1 MAGSE
6 SFGVESGFGEQVLEW
21 MNSEAKKR
29 KSKFEARSYSYE
41 ITTKNFGT
49 FEMFSWIGDVKAARR
64 LITKASRRF
73 KIRVIEGGYRTK
85 EKVLKSKKTDFAMVR
100 KGDRVIGHL
109 EFSSSLFGDTRWK
122 LKTEERKLIFS
133 EIDLDFYYN
142 FLISKF
148 TNNF

>member
-6 SFGVESGFGEQVLEW
+6 TFGVESGFEEQVLEW
-21 MNSEAKKR
+21 MNSDAKKR
-29 KSKFEARSYSYE
+29 KLKFEARAYSYE

-49 FEMFSWIGDVKAARR
+49 FEMLSWIGDVKAARS

-122 LKTEERKLIFS
+122 LETEERK
-133 EIDLDFYYN
+133 
-142 FLISKF
+142 
-148 TNNF
+148 

>member
-1 MAGSE
+1 MTGSE

-29 KSKFEARSYSYE
+29 KSKFEARAYSYE

-49 FEMFSWIGDVKAARR
+49 FEMFSWIGDVKAARS
-64 LITKASRRF
+64 LITKASKRF

-85 EKVLKSKKTDFAMVR
+85 EKLLKTKKTDFAMVR
-100 KGDRVIGHL
+100 KGERVIGHL

-122 LKTEERKLIFS
+122 LETEERK
-133 EIDLDFYYN
+133 
-142 FLISKF
+142 
-148 TNNF
+148 

>member
-1 MAGSE
+1 MSGSE

-29 KSKFEARSYSYE
+29 KSKFEARAYSYE

-49 FEMFSWIGDVKAARR
+49 FEMLSWIGDIKAARS

-85 EKVLKSKKTDFAMVR
+85 EKVLKAKKTDFAMVR

-122 LKTEERKLIFS
+122 LKTEERK
-133 EIDLDFYYN
+133 
-142 FLISKF
+142 
-148 TNNF
+148 

>member
-49 FEMFSWIGDVKAARR
+49 FEMFSWIGDVKAARS
-64 LITKASRRF
+64 LITKARRF

-122 LKTEERKLIFS
+122 LKTEERK
-133 EIDLDFYYN
+133 
-142 FLISKF
+142 
-148 TNNF
+148 

>member
-29 KSKFEARSYSYE
+29 KSKFEARAYSYE

-49 FEMFSWIGDVKAARR
+49 FEMFSWIGDIKAARS

-109 EFSSSLFGDTRWK
+109 ELSSSLFGDTRWK
-122 LKTEERKLIFS
+122 LKTEERK
-133 EIDLDFYYN
+133 
-142 FLISKF
+142 
-148 TNNF
+148 

>member
-6 SFGVESGFGEQVLEW
+6 SFGVESGFGEQVLNW

-29 KSKFEARSYSYE
+29 KSKFEARAYNYE
-41 ITTKNFGT
+41 ITTKNFGS
-49 FEMFSWIGDVKAARR
+49 FEMFSWVGDVKVARS
-64 LITKASRRF
+64 LITKASKRF

-109 EFSSSLFGDTRWK
+109 ELSSSLFGDTRWK
-122 LKTEERKLIFS
+122 LETEERK
-133 EIDLDFYYN
+133 
-142 FLISKF
+142 
-148 TNNF
+148 

>member
-6 SFGVESGFGEQVLEW
+6 SFGVESGFGKQVLEW

-29 KSKFEARSYSYE
+29 KSKFEARAYSYE

-49 FEMFSWIGDVKAARR
+49 FEMFSWIGDVKAARS

-73 KIRVIEGGYRTK
+73 KISVIEGGYRTK

-122 LKTEERKLIFS
+122 LKTEERK
-133 EIDLDFYYN
+133 
-142 FLISKF
+142 
-148 TNNF
+148 

>member
-49 FEMFSWIGDVKAARR
+49 FEMFSWIGDVKVART
-64 LITKASRRF
+64 LIVRASKRF

-85 EKVLKSKKTDFAMVR
+85 EKVLKTTKSDFAMVR
-100 KGDRVIGHL
+100 KGERIIGHL
-109 EFSSSLFGDTRWK
+109 EFSASVLGNSMWK
-122 LKTEERKLIFS
+122 LKNEERK
-133 EIDLDFYYN
+133 
-142 FLISKF
+142 
-148 TNNF
+148 